1 MVMRL
6 RARND
11 EDKAARRDAIL
22 AVATG
27 SLGRRQYAG
36 VTMARIAEQC
46 GLAKGTLYLY
56 FDTKEELFLA
66 ALEREIAAWFDEIG
80 EELIRRGTTDPA
92 SFAET
97 VARTLVARETLV
109 ELLPLLHT
117 VLEQN
122 IARETAMRFKRVLR
136 DKLVAGGA
144 LVERALPLLPGAGV
158 QLLLRT
164 HAIVVG
170 LRQMADPPPAIAELL
185 ALPELSLLQVD
196 FEKDLRAS
204 LAALVRGMINDA

>member
-6 RARND
+6 RARNE

-22 AVATG
+22 AVATR
-27 SLGRRQYAG
+27 SLGRRQYAS
-36 VTMARIAEQC
+36 VTMAGIAEQC

-56 FDTKEELFLA
+56 FNTKEELFLA

-80 EELIRRGTTDPA
+80 EELLRRGVHDA
-92 SFAET
+92 DAFAEI
-97 VARTLVARETLV
+97 VSRTLVARSTLV

-122 IARETAMRFKRVLR
+122 IFGETALRFKRVLR
-136 DKLVAGGA
+136 DKLVSGGA
-144 LVERALPLLPGAGV
+144 LVERALPLASGDGV
-158 QLLLRT
+158 RLLLRT
-164 HAIVVG
+164 HAMVVG

-185 ALPELSLLQVD
+185 ARPELQELQID
-196 FEKDLRAS
+196 FESELRAS
-204 LAALVRGMINDA
+204 LSALVRGMITGA

>member
-1 MVMRL
+1 
-6 RARND
+6 
-11 EDKAARRDAIL
+11 
-22 AVATG
+22 
-27 SLGRRQYAG
+27 
-36 VTMARIAEQC
+36 MAR
-46 GLAKGTLYLY
+46 LAKGTLYLY

-66 ALEREIAAWFDEIG
+66 ALEREIAAWFDEMG

-97 VARTLVARETLV
+97 VTRTLVARETLV

-122 IARETAMRFKRVLR
+122 IARETALRFKRVLR

-144 LVERALPLLPGAGV
+144 LVERALPLPPGAGV

-185 ALPELSLLQVD
+185 ALPELSPLQVD
-196 FEKDLRAS
+196 FEKELRAS